1 MVVFNRLA
9 LILPLP
15 EARQSPR
22 GRAPL
27 AQGFFSRSRM
37 RMPHADYNLT
47 PADPRD
53 LAEAVA
59 FALRF
64 FEGRTRKHD
73 ADAFW
78 AAIAAERVVRHLDR
92 ARFVVMKRPPTGGGA
107 AQSMDRPF

>member
-64 FEGRTRKHD
+64 FEGRTNTTRTPSGPRSQRS
-73 ADAFW
+73 ASCATW
-78 AAIAAERVVRHLDR
+78 IAPA
-92 ARFVVMKRPPTGGGA
+92 
-107 AQSMDRPF
+107 SSS